1 MAGVAAGAVLCGL
14 AAGAAALW
22 GRVLGRSG
30 GDLGEGSGAED
41 PAGAEGVSRAF
52 LPAGGVGSDA
62 AASGSSL
69 AEARA

>member
-22 GRVLGRSG
+22 GRVLGRG